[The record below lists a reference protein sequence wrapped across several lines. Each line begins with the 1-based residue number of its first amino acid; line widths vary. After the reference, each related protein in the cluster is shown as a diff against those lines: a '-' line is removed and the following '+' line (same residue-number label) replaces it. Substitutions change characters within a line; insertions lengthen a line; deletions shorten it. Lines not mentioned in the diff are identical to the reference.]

1 MCHVEERGRG
11 FEQCFFCCCMM
22 RYHYLIL
29 GRVRTMFV
37 AVCKSVCAAAAE
49 VEDLDDVIKNRAC
62 RGTARPRR
70 FE

>member
-1 MCHVEERGRG
+1 
-11 FEQCFFCCCMM
+11 MM